1 MVLNWSTATGA
12 SQGLPP
18 GGGRQRADGQ
28 EYQSETNP
36 ETFAVFT
43 LHPAAS
49 DALADTLGRIARVA
63 HRHPAAADRL
73 LQTLTTE
80 AFARGDTAVGVDVL
94 YTRFGLLEP
103 RGRALELLPALEQAG
118 ALAAAG
124 HFPVQ
129 AARVCEALGRI
140 AYQQGEYQLASE
152 QWSRALDLA
161 EVSSHLQTGVAAR
174 IGLGQIHYAQA
185 DWARG
190 LRHMRDAAEQL
201 AQSAKEGD
209 DSYLAAKLALNIGV
223 GSFETGDLP
232 AAERHFSHGLAAA
245 RRGQHR
251 VFEAEA
257 HWHLARAALA
267 RQRMDWAVADCR
279 LALDIAARQGYPWLE
294 AAASR
299 TWTEIALARGDNA
312 AAVRSTRHGL
322 ALAQRIQARA
332 QARQAHLQLAQ
343 LLQAQGDAEGAL
355 EHLWQHL
362 ALQSEI
368 ERLSLPAR
376 ATLAAPPA
384 EEGGAP
390 VTPEEQLLHL
400 CGQRQRLAA
409 LPPMQASAALQ
420 AASTRIL
427 GLARVI
433 HWPVDQPGGLAASG
447 QPRYLDLL
455 TRHGA
460 PLALPDAALH
470 PCHAELAALDGA
482 AQARIE
488 VPLYDG
494 AQLAG
499 ALWLVDARATRAW
512 TRQEL
517 LIASQLALLF
527 EGLT

>member
-1 MVLNWSTATGA
+1 M
-12 SQGLPP
+12 
-18 GGGRQRADGQ
+18 
-28 EYQSETNP
+28 
-36 ETFAVFT
+36 FT
-43 LHPAAS
+43 LQPAAS
-49 DALADTLGRIARVA
+49 DALADLLGRIARVA

-73 LQTLTTE
+73 LDALSTN
-80 AFARGDTAVGVDVL
+80 AFRAGDTAVGVDAL
-94 YTRFGLLEP
+94 YARFGLLEP
-103 RGRALELLPALEQAG
+103 RGRALDLLPALEQAG

-161 EVSSHLQTGVAAR
+161 EVSSHLQTSVAAR
-174 IGLGQIHYAQA
+174 IGLGQIHYAHA

-190 LRHMRDAAEQL
+190 LRQMRDAGEQL
-201 AQSAKEGD
+201 KLASQD

-245 RRGQHR
+245 RRGMHR

-267 RQRMDWAVADCR
+267 RQRMDWAVADSR
-279 LALDIAARQGYPWLE
+279 LALDIAARHGYPWLE
-294 AAASR
+294 GAASR
-299 TWTEIALARGDNA
+299 TWTEIALARGDTA
-312 AAVRSTRHGL
+312 AAIRSTRHGL
-322 ALAQRIQARA
+322 ELAQRIQSRP

-343 LLQAQGDAEGAL
+343 LLKAEGDAAGAL
-355 EHLWQHL
+355 DHLWQHL

-368 ERLSLPAR
+368 ERLSLPASG
-376 ATLAAPPA
+376 TLAAPPA
-384 EEGGAP
+384 DEAGVP
-390 VTPEEQLLHL
+390 VTPEELLLHL
-400 CGQRQRLAA
+400 CGQRQRLASATPPEA
-409 LPPMQASAALQ
+409 LTELKTASV
-420 AASTRIL
+420 RIL
-427 GLARVI
+427 GLASVI
-433 HWPVDQPGGLAASG
+433 RWRLDGDSGLSPGL
-447 QPRYLDLL
+447 QPRYIDLL

-470 PCHAELAALDGA
+470 PCHAELAGLPGA

-494 AQLAG
+494 AELVG
-499 ALWLVDARATRAW
+499 ALWLVNAHATRAW
-512 TRQEL
+512 TRQDL

-527 EGLT
+527 ESVGS

>member
-1 MVLNWSTATGA
+1 M
-12 SQGLPP
+12 
-18 GGGRQRADGQ
+18 
-28 EYQSETNP
+28 
-36 ETFAVFT
+36 FT

-49 DALADTLGRIARVA
+49 DALAELLSRIARVA

-73 LQTLTTE
+73 LDHLSSQAL
-80 AFARGDTAVGVDVL
+80 AAGDIAVGVDAL
-94 YTRFGLLEP
+94 YARFSLLEP
-103 RGRALELLPALEQAG
+103 RGQALELLPALEQAG
-118 ALAAAG
+118 AQAAAG
-124 HFPVQ
+124 HVPIQ
-129 AARVCEALGRI
+129 AARVCEALGRV

-161 EVSSHLQTGVAAR
+161 EVSGHLQTGVAAR
-174 IGLGQIHYAQA
+174 IGLGQIHYAQS

-190 LRHMRDAAEQL
+190 LRQMRDAAEQL
-201 AQSAKEGD
+201 AQASKDGDD

-223 GSFETGDLP
+223 GSIETGDLP

-245 RRGQHR
+245 RRGGHR

-279 LALDIAARQGYPWLE
+279 LALDIAVRHGYPWLE

-343 LLQAQGDAEGAL
+343 LLQAEGDAAGAL

-376 ATLAAPPA
+376 TTLAAPPA
-384 EEGGAP
+384 EDGSVP
-390 VTPEEQLLHL
+390 VTPEELLLHL
-400 CGQRQRLAA
+400 CGQRQRLAS
-409 LPPMQASAALQ
+409 LPAADAVAELR
-420 AASTRIL
+420 AASLRIL
-427 GLARVI
+427 GLDHVQR
-433 HWPVDQPGGLAASG
+433 WPLSDAGLHAAEH
-447 QPRYLDLL
+447 PRYLDLL
-455 TRHGA
+455 RRHGA

-470 PCHAELAALDGA
+470 PCHAELAPLAGA

-488 VPLYDG
+488 VPLYRG
-494 AQLAG
+494 TELTG
-499 ALWLVDARATRAW
+499 ALWLVDANPTRAW

-517 LIASQLALLF
+517 LIASELALLF
-527 EGLT
+527 ERI

>member
-1 MVLNWSTATGA
+1 M
-12 SQGLPP
+12 
-18 GGGRQRADGQ
+18 
-28 EYQSETNP
+28 
-36 ETFAVFT
+36 FT
-43 LHPAAS
+43 LQPAAS
-49 DALADTLGRIARVA
+49 DALADLLGRIARVA
-63 HRHPAAADRL
+63 RRHPALADRL
-73 LQTLTTE
+73 LERLSAQS
-80 AFARGDTAVGVDVL
+80 FAAGDTAVGADAL
-94 YTRFGLLEP
+94 YARFGLLEP

-161 EVSSHLQTGVAAR
+161 EVNGHLQTGVAAR

-190 LRHMRDAAEQL
+190 LRQMRDAAEHL
-201 AQSAKEGD
+201 AGTD

-245 RRGQHR
+245 RRGSHR

-332 QARQAHLQLAQ
+332 QARQAHLQLAE
-343 LLQAQGDAEGAL
+343 LLQAEGDAPGAL
-355 EHLWQHL
+355 DHLWQHL

-376 ATLAAPPA
+376 TTLAAPPA
-384 EEGGAP
+384 EESGAP
-390 VTPEEQLLHL
+390 VTPEELLLHL
-400 CGQRQRLAA
+400 CGQRQRLAT
-409 LPPMQASAALQ
+409 LPPTEALAELKAASA
-420 AASTRIL
+420 RIL
-427 GLARVI
+427 GLASVI
-433 HWPVDQPGGLAASG
+433 RWPLGPGGLTPEA

-470 PCHAELAALDGA
+470 PCHAELAGLAGA
-482 AQARIE
+482 AEARIE

-527 EGLT
+527 EKT

>member
-1 MVLNWSTATGA
+1 MFVLQPTA
-12 SQGLPP
+12 S
-18 GGGRQRADGQ
+18 
-28 EYQSETNP
+28 P
-36 ETFAVFT
+36 E
-43 LHPAAS
+43 
-49 DALADTLGRIARVA
+49 LADLLGRIAQVSR
-63 HRHPAAADRL
+63 RHAPLADRL
-73 LQTLTTE
+73 LERLSAN
-80 AFARGDTAVGVDVL
+80 AFAAGDIAVGVDTL
-94 YTRFGLLEP
+94 YARFGLLEP

-118 ALAAAG
+118 ALAAAA

-152 QWSRALDLA
+152 QWSRALDLS
-161 EVSSHLQTGVAAR
+161 EVNGHLQTGVAAR
-174 IGLGQIHYAQA
+174 IGLGQIHYAHA

-190 LRHMRDAAEQL
+190 LRQMRDAGEHL
-201 AQSAKEGD
+201 AQVNGPGD

-245 RRGQHR
+245 RRGGHR

-312 AAVRSTRHGL
+312 GAVRSTRHGL
-322 ALAQRIQARA
+322 QLAQRIQARA
-332 QARQAHLQLAQ
+332 QARQAHLQLAE
-343 LLQAQGDAEGAL
+343 LLQAEGDAPGAL
-355 EHLWQHL
+355 DHLWQHL

-384 EEGGAP
+384 DESGMP
-390 VTPEEQLLHL
+390 VTPEELLLQL
-400 CGQRQRLAA
+400 CGQRQRLAT
-409 LPPMQASAALQ
+409 LPPPEALAELKAASA
-420 AASTRIL
+420 RIL
-427 GLARVI
+427 GLANVI
-433 HWPVDQPGGLAASG
+433 RWPLGPGGLSPDA

-470 PCHAELAALDGA
+470 PCHDELGSLPGA
-482 AQARIE
+482 AEARIE

-494 AQLAG
+494 ARLAG

-517 LIASQLALLF
+517 LLASQLGLLF
-527 EGLT
+527 EARGG

>member
-1 MVLNWSTATGA
+1 M
-12 SQGLPP
+12 
-18 GGGRQRADGQ
+18 
-28 EYQSETNP
+28 
-36 ETFAVFT
+36 FT
-43 LHPAAS
+43 LQPAAS
-49 DALADTLGRIARVA
+49 EALADTLGRIARVA
-63 HRHPAAADRL
+63 YRHPGAADRL
-73 LQTLTTE
+73 LDALSRQ
-80 AFARGDTAVGVDVL
+80 AFAAGDIAVGVDAL
-94 YTRFGLLEP
+94 YARFGLLEP
-103 RGRALELLPALEQAG
+103 RGQALELLPALEQAG
-118 ALAAAG
+118 AQAAAG
-124 HFPVQ
+124 HVPMQ

-161 EVSSHLQTGVAAR
+161 EVCGLLQTGVAAR
-174 IGLGQIHYAQA
+174 IGLGQIHYAQG

-190 LRHMRDAAEQL
+190 LRQMRNAAEQL
-201 AQSAKEGD
+201 ALLNGQGD

-223 GSFETGDLP
+223 GSFETGELQ

-245 RRGQHR
+245 RRGGHR

-267 RQRMDWAVADCR
+267 RQRMDWAIADCR
-279 LALDIAARQGYPWLE
+279 LALDIAARHGYPWLE

-332 QARQAHLQLAQ
+332 QARQAHLQLAE
-343 LLQAQGDAEGAL
+343 LLRAEGDAPAAL
-355 EHLWQHL
+355 DHLWQHL

-376 ATLAAPPA
+376 AALAAPPA
-384 EEGGAP
+384 EEGAVP
-390 VTPEEQLLHL
+390 VTPEELLLQL
-400 CGQRQRLAA
+400 CGQRQRLATAPPPEA
-409 LPPMQASAALQ
+409 LAELK

-427 GLARVI
+427 GLNGVNGVI
-433 HWPVDQPGGLAASG
+433 RWRLGDGGLSPTQ

-470 PCHAELAALDGA
+470 PCHAELAGLSGA
-482 AQARIE
+482 AEARIE

-494 AQLAG
+494 AELAG

-527 EGLT
+527 EAVER

>member
-1 MVLNWSTATGA
+1 
-12 SQGLPP
+12 
-18 GGGRQRADGQ
+18 
-28 EYQSETNP
+28 
-36 ETFAVFT
+36 VFT
-43 LHPAAS
+43 LQPAAS
-49 DALADTLGRIARVA
+49 EALSDLLARIARVG
-63 HRHPAAADRL
+63 HRHPALADRL
-73 LQTLTTE
+73 LDHLSSN
-80 AFARGDTAVGVDVL
+80 AFAAGDTAVGVDTL

-124 HFPVQ
+124 HFPIQ

-140 AYQQGEYQLASE
+140 AYQQGQYQLASE
-152 QWSRALDLA
+152 QWSRALDLS
-161 EVSSHLQTGVAAR
+161 EVSGHLQTGVAAR

-190 LRHMRDAAEQL
+190 LRQMRDAAEHL
-201 AQSAKEGD
+201 TQSAKEGD

-245 RRGQHR
+245 RRGGHR

-322 ALAQRIQARA
+322 QLAQRIQARA

-343 LLQAQGDAEGAL
+343 LLQAEGDAAGAL

-384 EEGGAP
+384 DDAGTP
-390 VTPEEQLLHL
+390 VSPEELLLHL
-400 CGQRQRLAA
+400 CGQRQRLASIPPHEA
-409 LPPMQASAALQ
+409 LAELK
-420 AASTRIL
+420 AASSRIL
-427 GLARVI
+427 GVASVI
-433 HWPVDQPGGLAASG
+433 RWPLGPQGLNADG
-447 QPRYLDLL
+447 HPRYLDLL
-455 TRHGA
+455 TRHGT

-470 PCHAELAALDGA
+470 PCHDELAGLTGA
-482 AQARIE
+482 AEARIE

-499 ALWLVDARATRAW
+499 ALWLVDARATRTW

-527 EGLT
+527 EAQSA

>member
-1 MVLNWSTATGA
+1 M
-12 SQGLPP
+12 
-18 GGGRQRADGQ
+18 
-28 EYQSETNP
+28 
-36 ETFAVFT
+36 FT

-49 DALADTLGRIARVA
+49 EALADVLGRIARIA
-63 HRHPAAADRL
+63 RRHPVLADRL
-73 LQTLTTE
+73 LE
-80 AFARGDTAVGVDVL
+80 AVSVNAFAAGDIAVGVDAL
-94 YTRFGLLEP
+94 YARFGLLEP

-161 EVSSHLQTGVAAR
+161 EVNGHLQTAVAAR
-174 IGLGQIHYAQA
+174 IGLGQIHYARA

-190 LRHMRDAAEQL
+190 LRQMRDASEHL
-201 AQSAKEGD
+201 AGTD

-245 RRGQHR
+245 RRGGHR

-299 TWTEIALARGDNA
+299 TWTEIALARGDTA

-332 QARQAHLQLAQ
+332 QARQAHLQLAE
-343 LLQAQGDAEGAL
+343 LLQAEGDAAGAL
-355 EHLWQHL
+355 DHLWQHL

-376 ATLAAPPA
+376 VTLAAPPA
-384 EEGGAP
+384 DEAGAP
-390 VTPEEQLLHL
+390 VTPEERLLQL

-409 LPPMQASAALQ
+409 APPAEAFATLKEASL
-420 AASTRIL
+420 RIL
-427 GLARVI
+427 GLANVVR
-433 HWPVDQPGGLAASG
+433 WQLGPSGLNTDEH
-447 QPRYLDLL
+447 PRYIDLL

-470 PCHAELAALDGA
+470 PCHAELAGLPGA
-482 AQARIE
+482 AEARIE

-499 ALWLVDARATRAW
+499 ALWLVDARPMRAW

-527 EGLT
+527 ERA

>member
-1 MVLNWSTATGA
+1 
-12 SQGLPP
+12 
-18 GGGRQRADGQ
+18 
-28 EYQSETNP
+28 
-36 ETFAVFT
+36 VFT
-43 LHPAAS
+43 LQPAAS
-49 DALADTLGRIARVA
+49 DALADLLGRIGRVA

-73 LQTLTTE
+73 LE
-80 AFARGDTAVGVDVL
+80 ALSGNAFKAGDTAAGTDAL
-94 YTRFGLLEP
+94 YARFGLLEP

-118 ALAAAG
+118 AAAAAG

-140 AYQQGEYQLASE
+140 AYQQGEYQLAGE

-161 EVSSHLQTGVAAR
+161 EVSGHCQAGVAAR

-185 DWARG
+185 GWARG
-190 LRHMRDAAEQL
+190 LRQMRDAAEQL
-201 AQSAKEGD
+201 HLAGTD

-223 GSFETGDLP
+223 GSFETDDLP

-245 RRGQHR
+245 RRGGHR

-279 LALDIAARQGYPWLE
+279 LALDIAARDGYPWLE

-312 AAVRSTRHGL
+312 SAVRSTRHGL

-332 QARQAHLQLAQ
+332 QARQAHLQLAE
-343 LLQAQGDAEGAL
+343 LLQAEGDAAGAL
-355 EHLWQHL
+355 DHLWQHL

-376 ATLAAPPA
+376 AALAAPPA
-384 EEGGAP
+384 DEAAAP
-390 VTPEEQLLHL
+390 STPEELLLHL
-400 CGQRQRLAA
+400 CGRRQRLAA
-409 LPPMQASAALQ
+409 APPPEALAALKE
-420 AASTRIL
+420 ASLRIL
-427 GLARVI
+427 GLNAVI
-433 HWPVDQPGGLAASG
+433 RLPLSDGTLSPEQ

-470 PCHAELAALDGA
+470 PCHAELAGLAGA
-482 AQARIE
+482 AEARIE

-494 AQLAG
+494 AQLIG
-499 ALWLVDARATRAW
+499 ALWFVDARATRAW

-517 LIASQLALLF
+517 LIASQLALLV
-527 EGLT
+527 ESVPR

>member
-1 MVLNWSTATGA
+1 M
-12 SQGLPP
+12 
-18 GGGRQRADGQ
+18 
-28 EYQSETNP
+28 
-36 ETFAVFT
+36 FT
-43 LHPAAS
+43 LLPAATE
-49 DALADTLGRIARVA
+49 ALAELLSRIARVA
-63 HRHPAAADRL
+63 QRHPALADRL
-73 LQTLTTE
+73 LEALGRH
-80 AFARGDTAVGVDVL
+80 AFAAGDTAVGVDAL
-94 YTRFGLLEP
+94 YARFGLLEP
-103 RGRALELLPALEQAG
+103 RGRALDLLPALEQAG

-140 AYQQGEYQLASE
+140 AYQQGEYQLAGE

-161 EVSSHLQTGVAAR
+161 EVSGHVQAGVAAR

-190 LRHMRDAAEQL
+190 LRQMRDAGEQL
-201 AQSAKEGD
+201 AGVD

-223 GSFETGDLP
+223 GSFELGDLP

-245 RRGQHR
+245 RRGAHH

-279 LALDIAARQGYPWLE
+279 LALDIAVRQGYPWLE

-312 AAVRSTRHGL
+312 GAVRSTRHGL

-332 QARQAHLQLAQ
+332 QARQAHLQLAE
-343 LLQAQGDAEGAL
+343 LLQAEGDAAGAL
-355 EHLWQHL
+355 DHLWQHL

-376 ATLAAPPA
+376 ASLAAPPA
-384 EEGGAP
+384 DEGGAP
-390 VTPEEQLLHL
+390 LTPEEQLVHL
-400 CGQRQRLAA
+400 CGQRQRLAGAPPLEA
-409 LPPMQASAALQ
+409 LAELKAA
-420 AASTRIL
+420 AARIL
-427 GLARVI
+427 GLGNVI
-433 HWPVDQPGGLAASG
+433 RWQLGPGGLNIDAH
-447 QPRYLDLL
+447 PRYLSLL
-455 TRHGA
+455 NRHGA

-470 PCHAELAALDGA
+470 PCHAELAGLPGA
-482 AQARIE
+482 AEARIE
-488 VPLYDG
+488 VPLYAG
-494 AQLAG
+494 PELSG
-499 ALWLVDARATRAW
+499 ALWLIDARATRAW

-527 EGLT
+527 EIVGR

>member
-1 MVLNWSTATGA
+1 M
-12 SQGLPP
+12 
-18 GGGRQRADGQ
+18 
-28 EYQSETNP
+28 
-36 ETFAVFT
+36 FI

-49 DALADTLGRIARVA
+49 AALAELLGRITRVS
-63 HRHPAAADRL
+63 HRHPASADRL
-73 LQTLTTE
+73 LEVLSRR
-80 AFARGDTAVGVDVL
+80 AFAAADTAAGVDAL
-94 YTRFGLLEP
+94 YARFGLLEP

-161 EVSSHLQTGVAAR
+161 EVSGHLQTATAAR

-190 LRHMRDAAEQL
+190 LRQMRDAAEHL
-201 AQSAKEGD
+201 AQGGKDGD

-245 RRGQHR
+245 RRGGHR

-299 TWTEIALARGDNA
+299 TWTEIALARGDTA
-312 AAVRSTRHGL
+312 AAVRSTRHAL
-322 ALAQRIQARA
+322 QLAQRIQARA
-332 QARQAHLQLAQ
+332 QARQAHLQLAE
-343 LLQAQGDAEGAL
+343 LLQAEGDAAAAL
-355 EHLWQHL
+355 DHLWQHL

-384 EEGGAP
+384 EDAGAP
-390 VTPEEQLLHL
+390 VTPEALLLQLF
-400 CGQRQRLAA
+400 GQRQRLAA
-409 LPPMQASAALQ
+409 APPPEALAELK

-427 GLARVI
+427 GLADVQR
-433 HWPVDQPGGLAASG
+433 WPLGPGGLQAEV
-447 QPRYLDLL
+447 QPRYVDLL

-470 PCHAELAALDGA
+470 PCHDELAGLTGA

-494 AQLAG
+494 TRLAG
-499 ALWLVDARATRAW
+499 ALWLVDAGATRAW

-517 LIASQLALLF
+517 LVASQLALLF
-527 EGLT
+527 ERA

>member
-1 MVLNWSTATGA
+1 MRNQPDAA
-12 SQGLPP
+12 
-18 GGGRQRADGQ
+18 
-28 EYQSETNP
+28 
-36 ETFAVFT
+36 AVFT
-43 LHPAAS
+43 LQPAAS
-49 DALADTLGRIARVA
+49 DALADLLGRIARVA
-63 HRHPAAADRL
+63 HRHPALADRL
-73 LQTLTTE
+73 LERLSAQS
-80 AFARGDTAVGVDVL
+80 FAAGDTAVGADAL
-94 YTRFGLLEP
+94 YARFGLLEP

-161 EVSSHLQTGVAAR
+161 EVSGHLQTGVAAR

-190 LRHMRDAAEQL
+190 LRQMRDAAEHL
-201 AQSAKEGD
+201 AGTD

-343 LLQAQGDAEGAL
+343 LLQAEGDAPGAL
-355 EHLWQHL
+355 DHLWQHL

-376 ATLAAPPA
+376 TTLAAPPA

-390 VTPEEQLLHL
+390 LTPEELLLHL
-400 CGQRQRLAA
+400 CGQRQRLAT
-409 LPPMQASAALQ
+409 LPPTEALAELKAASA
-420 AASTRIL
+420 RIL
-427 GLARVI
+427 GLASVI
-433 HWPVDQPGGLAASG
+433 RWPLGPGGLTPEA

-470 PCHAELAALDGA
+470 PCHAELAGLAGA
-482 AQARIE
+482 AEARIE

-527 EGLT
+527 EKG

>member
-1 MVLNWSTATGA
+1 M
-12 SQGLPP
+12 
-18 GGGRQRADGQ
+18 
-28 EYQSETNP
+28 
-36 ETFAVFT
+36 FT
-43 LHPAAS
+43 LQPAAS
-49 DALADTLGRIARVA
+49 DALADVLGRIARVA
-63 HRHPAAADRL
+63 HRHPAVADRL
-73 LQTLTTE
+73 LDRLSETAL
-80 AFARGDTAVGVDVL
+80 AAGDIAVGVDAL
-94 YTRFGLLEP
+94 YARFSLLEP
-103 RGRALELLPALEQAG
+103 RGEALALLPALEQAG

-124 HFPVQ
+124 HFPIQ
-129 AARVCEALGRI
+129 AARVCEALGRL

-161 EVSSHLQTGVAAR
+161 EVSGHVQADVAAR
-174 IGLGQIHYAQA
+174 IGLGQIYYAQA

-190 LRHMRDAAEQL
+190 LRQMRDAGEQL
-201 AQSAKEGD
+201 AQAGKDGD

-223 GSFETGDLP
+223 GSIETGDLP

-245 RRGQHR
+245 RRGAHR

-279 LALDIAARQGYPWLE
+279 LALDIAVRHGYPWLE

-312 AAVRSTRHGL
+312 GAVRSTRHGL

-343 LLQAQGDAEGAL
+343 LLQAEGDAAGAL

-368 ERLSLPAR
+368 ERLSLPAG

-384 EEGGAP
+384 EQGGAP
-390 VTPEEQLLHL
+390 VTPEELLLHL

-409 LPPMQASAALQ
+409 MPRPEALERLKDASL
-420 AASTRIL
+420 RIL
-427 GLARVI
+427 GLERVI
-433 HWPVDQPGGLAASG
+433 RWPLGPSGLNAEQ

-455 TRHGA
+455 NRHGA

-470 PCHAELAALDGA
+470 PCHAELAPLDGA

-488 VPLYDG
+488 APLYDG

-499 ALWLVDARATRAW
+499 ALWLVDTKPTRAW

-527 EGLT
+527 EKT

>member
-1 MVLNWSTATGA
+1 
-12 SQGLPP
+12 
-18 GGGRQRADGQ
+18 
-28 EYQSETNP
+28 
-36 ETFAVFT
+36 VFT
-43 LHPAAS
+43 LQPAAS
-49 DALADTLGRIARVA
+49 DALADLLGRMARVA
-63 HRHPAAADRL
+63 RRHPEAADRL
-73 LQTLTTE
+73 LDALTSN
-80 AFARGDTAVGVDVL
+80 ALASNDTAVGIDAL
-94 YTRFGLLEP
+94 YARFGLLEP

-124 HFPVQ
+124 HFPIQ

-161 EVSSHLQTGVAAR
+161 EVSGHQQAGVAAR

-190 LRHMRDAAEQL
+190 LRQMRDAGEHL
-201 AQSAKEGD
+201 AGAD
-209 DSYLAAKLALNIGV
+209 DSYLAAKLALNLGV
-223 GSFETGDLP
+223 GNFETGELQ
-232 AAERHFSHGLAAA
+232 AAERQFSHGLAAA
-245 RRGQHR
+245 RRGAHGE
-251 VFEAEA
+251 FEAEA

-279 LALDIAARQGYPWLE
+279 LALDIAVRHGYPWLE

-299 TWTEIALARGDNA
+299 TWTEIALARGDTA

-343 LLQAQGDAEGAL
+343 LLQTEGDAPGAL

-384 EEGGAP
+384 EEGSAP
-390 VTPEEQLLHL
+390 VTPEELLLHL
-400 CGQRQRLAA
+400 SGQRQRLAGTPPLEA
-409 LPPMQASAALQ
+409 LAELKTASA
-420 AASTRIL
+420 RIL
-427 GLARVI
+427 GLASVTR
-433 HWPVDQPGGLAASG
+433 WPLAGDAALTPE
-447 QPRYLDLL
+447 QHPRYLDLL
-455 TRHGA
+455 NRHGA

-470 PCHAELAALDGA
+470 PCHAELAGLSGSS
-482 AQARIE
+482 QARIE
-488 VPLYDG
+488 VPLYSG
-494 AQLAG
+494 IRLVG
-499 ALWLVDARATRAW
+499 ALWLVDAGATRSW

-527 EGLT
+527 ESVIG

>member
-1 MVLNWSTATGA
+1 
-12 SQGLPP
+12 
-18 GGGRQRADGQ
+18 
-28 EYQSETNP
+28 
-36 ETFAVFT
+36 VFT
-43 LHPAAS
+43 LQPAAS
-49 DALADTLGRIARVA
+49 DALAALLGRIARVA
-63 HRHPAAADRL
+63 HRHPASADRL
-73 LQTLTTE
+73 LELMCAR
-80 AFARGDTAVGVDVL
+80 AFAAGDTAVGIDAL
-94 YTRFGLLEP
+94 YARFGLLEP

-124 HFPVQ
+124 HFPLQ

-161 EVSSHLQTGVAAR
+161 EVSAHQQTGIAAR
-174 IGLGQIHYAQA
+174 IGLGQIHYAHA

-190 LRHMRDAAEQL
+190 LRQMRDAAEHL
-201 AQSAKEGD
+201 AGAD

-245 RRGQHR
+245 RRGGHR

-299 TWTEIALARGDNA
+299 TWTEIALARGDTA
-312 AAVRSTRHGL
+312 AAVRSTRHAL
-322 ALAQRIQARA
+322 QLAQRIQARA
-332 QARQAHLQLAQ
+332 QARQAHLQLAE
-343 LLQAQGDAEGAL
+343 LLQAEGDAAGAL
-355 EHLWQHL
+355 DHLWQHL

-384 EEGGAP
+384 EDAGAP
-390 VTPEEQLLHL
+390 VTPEELLLQLF
-400 CGQRQRLAA
+400 GQRQRLAA
-409 LPPMQASAALQ
+409 APPPEALAELKGAS
-420 AASTRIL
+420 SRIL
-427 GLARVI
+427 GLAGVQR
-433 HWPVDQPGGLAASG
+433 WPLGPGGLQADS
-447 QPRYLDLL
+447 QPRYVDLL

-470 PCHAELAALDGA
+470 PCHDELAGLPGA

-494 AQLAG
+494 TQLAG
-499 ALWLVDARATRAW
+499 ALWLVDAGATRAW

-527 EGLT
+527 ERA

>member
-1 MVLNWSTATGA
+1 M
-12 SQGLPP
+12 
-18 GGGRQRADGQ
+18 
-28 EYQSETNP
+28 
-36 ETFAVFT
+36 FT
-43 LHPAAS
+43 LLPAAS
-49 DALADTLGRIARVA
+49 GALAETLGRIARVA
-63 HRHPAAADRL
+63 QRHPAAADSL
-73 LQTLTTE
+73 LQALC
-80 AFARGDTAVGVDVL
+80 AHAAAVGDVAAGVDAL
-94 YTRFGLLEP
+94 YARFGLLEP
-103 RGRALELLPALEQAG
+103 RGHALELLPALEQAG
-118 ALAAAG
+118 ARAAAG

-161 EVSSHLQTGVAAR
+161 EVSGHLQTGVAAR

-190 LRHMRDAAEQL
+190 LRQMRDAGEHL
-201 AQSAKEGD
+201 AGAD

-245 RRGQHR
+245 RRGGHR

-279 LALDIAARQGYPWLE
+279 LALDIATRHGYPWLE

-322 ALAQRIQARA
+322 SLAQRIQARA

-343 LLQAQGDAEGAL
+343 LLQAEGDAPGAL

-376 ATLAAPPA
+376 AALAAPPPGD
-384 EEGGAP
+384 GGAP
-390 VTPEEQLLHL
+390 VTPEERLLQL
-400 CGQRQRLAA
+400 CGRRQRLAT
-409 LPPMQASAALQ
+409 LPPPEAL
-420 AASTRIL
+420 AELKATCTRIL
-427 GLARVI
+427 GLTGVI
-433 HWPVDQPGGLAASG
+433 RWQLGDGGLSAVQ

-470 PCHAELAALDGA
+470 PCHAELAGLAGA
-482 AQARIE
+482 AEARIE

-494 AQLAG
+494 SQLAG

-527 EGLT
+527 EAIGR

>member
-1 MVLNWSTATGA
+1 M
-12 SQGLPP
+12 
-18 GGGRQRADGQ
+18 
-28 EYQSETNP
+28 
-36 ETFAVFT
+36 FT
-43 LHPAAS
+43 LHPAATP
-49 DALADTLGRIARVA
+49 ALADLLDRLGRVAR
-63 HRHPAAADRL
+63 RHPAVADRL
-73 LQTLTTE
+73 LDRLSTRALAE
-80 AFARGDTAVGVDVL
+80 GDTAAGVDAL
-94 YTRFGLLEP
+94 YARFGLLEP

-140 AYQQGEYQLASE
+140 AYQQGEYQLAGE

-161 EVSSHLQTGVAAR
+161 EVSGHLQTGVAAR

-190 LRHMRDAAEQL
+190 LRQMRDAAEQL
-201 AQSAKEGD
+201 AGSD

-245 RRGQHR
+245 RRGAHR

-312 AAVRSTRHGL
+312 AAVRSTRHAL
-322 ALAQRIQARA
+322 QLAQRIQARA
-332 QARQAHLQLAQ
+332 QARQAHRQLAE
-343 LLQAQGDAEGAL
+343 LLQAEGDAAGAL

-384 EEGGAP
+384 EDAGLP
-390 VTPEEQLLHL
+390 VTPEEQLLQL
-400 CGQRQRLAA
+400 CSQRQRLAA
-409 LPPMQASAALQ
+409 APPTEALTELKTASA
-420 AASTRIL
+420 RIL
-427 GLARVI
+427 GLAQVLR
-433 HWPVDQPGGLAASG
+433 WPLGPGGLNREA

-470 PCHAELAALDGA
+470 PCHDELGALAGA
-482 AQARIE
+482 AAARIE

-494 AQLAG
+494 TQLAG
-499 ALWLVDARATRAW
+499 ALWLVDANATRAW

-527 EGLT
+527 ERI

>member
-1 MVLNWSTATGA
+1 M
-12 SQGLPP
+12 
-18 GGGRQRADGQ
+18 
-28 EYQSETNP
+28 
-36 ETFAVFT
+36 FT
-43 LHPAAS
+43 LQPAAS
-49 DALADTLGRIARVA
+49 DALADLLSRIARVA
-63 HRHPAAADRL
+63 RRHPPLADRL
-73 LQTLTTE
+73 LERLSALAFE
-80 AFARGDTAVGVDVL
+80 AGDTAAGADAL
-94 YTRFGLLEP
+94 YARFGLLEP

-124 HFPVQ
+124 HFPIQ

-140 AYQQGEYQLASE
+140 AYQQGEYQLATE
-152 QWSRALDLA
+152 QWSRALDLS
-161 EVSSHLQTGVAAR
+161 EVSGHLQTGVAAR

-190 LRHMRDAAEQL
+190 LRQMRDAAEHL
-201 AQSAKEGD
+201 ASHD

-245 RRGQHR
+245 RRGSHR

-322 ALAQRIQARA
+322 QLAQRIQARA
-332 QARQAHLQLAQ
+332 QARQAHLQLAE
-343 LLQAQGDAEGAL
+343 LLQAQGDAAGAL
-355 EHLWQHL
+355 DHLWQHL

-368 ERLSLPAR
+368 KRLSLPAR
-376 ATLAAPPA
+376 TTLAAPPA
-384 EEGGAP
+384 EEAGAP
-390 VTPEEQLLHL
+390 VTPEELLLQLS
-400 CGQRQRLAA
+400 GQRQRLAT
-409 LPPMQASAALQ
+409 LPPTEALAELK
-420 AASTRIL
+420 AASVRIL
-427 GLARVI
+427 GLASVVR
-433 HWPVDQPGGLAASG
+433 WTLGPGGLTATDH
-447 QPRYLDLL
+447 PRYFDLL
-455 TRHGA
+455 HRHGT

-470 PCHAELAALDGA
+470 PCHAELAGLAGA
-482 AQARIE
+482 AEARIE

-499 ALWLVDARATRAW
+499 ALWLVDARPTRAW

-517 LIASQLALLF
+517 LIACQLGLLF
-527 EGLT
+527 ERA

>member
-1 MVLNWSTATGA
+1 M
-12 SQGLPP
+12 
-18 GGGRQRADGQ
+18 
-28 EYQSETNP
+28 
-36 ETFAVFT
+36 FT
-43 LHPAAS
+43 LLPAAS
-49 DALADTLGRIARVA
+49 EALAGTLGRIAAVA

-73 LQTLTTE
+73 LETLGAQ
-80 AFARGDTAVGVDVL
+80 AFAAGDTAVGADAL

-118 ALAAAG
+118 ALCAAG
-124 HFPVQ
+124 HFPIQ

-140 AYQQGEYQLASE
+140 AYQQGQYQLASE

-161 EVSSHLQTGVAAR
+161 EVSGHLQTGVAAR

-185 DWARG
+185 DWSRG

-201 AQSAKEGD
+201 AGTD

-245 RRGQHR
+245 RRGRHR

-343 LLQAQGDAEGAL
+343 LLQAEGDAEGAL
-355 EHLWQHL
+355 DHLWQHL

-384 EEGGAP
+384 EGGGAP

-400 CGQRQRLAA
+400 CGQRQRLASS
-409 LPPMQASAALQ
+409 PPTAARAELQ
-420 AASTRIL
+420 AASARIL
-427 GLARVI
+427 GLMRVL
-433 HWPVDQPGGLAASG
+433 HWPVDQPGGLSRTE
-447 QPRYLDLL
+447 QPRYVDLL
-455 TRHGA
+455 SRHGA

-470 PCHAELAALDGA
+470 PCHAELAPLEGA
-482 AQARIE
+482 SQARIE

-527 EGLT
+527 ERCA

>member
-1 MVLNWSTATGA
+1 M
-12 SQGLPP
+12 
-18 GGGRQRADGQ
+18 
-28 EYQSETNP
+28 
-36 ETFAVFT
+36 FT
-43 LHPAAS
+43 LQPAAS
-49 DALADTLGRIARVA
+49 EALAATLGRIARVA
-63 HRHPAAADRL
+63 HRHPTLADSLLETLSANAVKAGDVAA
-73 LQTLTTE
+73 
-80 AFARGDTAVGVDVL
+80 GVDAL
-94 YTRFGLLEP
+94 YARFGLLEP

-118 ALAAAG
+118 AQAAAG
-124 HFPVQ
+124 HFPMQ

-161 EVSSHLQTGVAAR
+161 EVSGHLQTGVAAR

-190 LRHMRDAAEQL
+190 LRQMRDAGEHL
-201 AQSAKEGD
+201 AQLNRQSD

-245 RRGQHR
+245 RRGGHR

-279 LALDIAARQGYPWLE
+279 LALDIAVRHGYPWLE

-332 QARQAHLQLAQ
+332 QARQAHLQLAE
-343 LLQAQGDAEGAL
+343 LLQAEGDAPGAL

-376 ATLAAPPA
+376 AALAAPPA

-390 VTPEEQLLHL
+390 VTPEERLLQL
-400 CGQRQRLAA
+400 CGQRQRLATQPPPEA
-409 LPPMQASAALQ
+409 LAELKAASA
-420 AASTRIL
+420 RIL
-427 GLARVI
+427 GLHDVI
-433 HWPVDQPGGLAASG
+433 RWPLGDGGLSTAQ

-470 PCHAELAALDGA
+470 PCHAELAGLAGA
-482 AQARIE
+482 AEARIE

-517 LIASQLALLF
+517 LLASQLALLF
-527 EGLT
+527 EAIGR

>member
-1 MVLNWSTATGA
+1 MFVL
-12 SQGLPP
+12 Q
-18 GGGRQRADGQ
+18 
-28 EYQSETNP
+28 
-36 ETFAVFT
+36 
-43 LHPAAS
+43 PAAS
-49 DALADTLGRIARVA
+49 PELAELLSRVARVSR
-63 HRHPAAADRL
+63 RHPPLADRL
-73 LQTLTTE
+73 LERLSANALAT
-80 AFARGDTAVGVDVL
+80 GDTAAAIDAL
-94 YTRFGLLEP
+94 YARFALLEP

-152 QWSRALDLA
+152 QWSRALDLS
-161 EVSSHLQTGVAAR
+161 EVNGHLQTGVAAR
-174 IGLGQIHYAQA
+174 IGLGQIHYAHA

-190 LRHMRDAAEQL
+190 LRQMRDAGEHL
-201 AQSAKEGD
+201 ARFTPAGD

-232 AAERHFSHGLAAA
+232 TAERHFSHGLAAA
-245 RRGQHR
+245 RRGSHR

-343 LLQAQGDAEGAL
+343 LLQEEGDAAGAL
-355 EHLWQHL
+355 DHLWQHL

-376 ATLAAPPA
+376 TTLAAPPA
-384 EEGGAP
+384 DESGTPVTP
-390 VTPEEQLLHL
+390 VTPEELLLQL

-409 LPPMQASAALQ
+409 TPPHEALAELKAASA
-420 AASTRIL
+420 RIL
-427 GLARVI
+427 GLSSVTR
-433 HWPVDQPGGLAASG
+433 WPLGPGGLTQDA

-470 PCHAELAALDGA
+470 PCHAELAGLPGTAE
-482 AQARIE
+482 ARIE

-527 EGLT
+527 ERT

>member
-1 MVLNWSTATGA
+1 MDSPLS
-12 SQGLPP
+12 
-18 GGGRQRADGQ
+18 ADGKALGWTRIPVRNQ
-28 EYQSETNP
+28 P
-36 ETFAVFT
+36 DAPAVFT
-43 LHPAAS
+43 LQPAAS
-49 DALADTLGRIARVA
+49 EALADLLGRIARIG
-63 HRHPAAADRL
+63 HRHPALADRL
-73 LQTLTTE
+73 LEHLSAN
-80 AFARGDTAVGVDVL
+80 AFAAGDTAVGVDAL
-94 YTRFGLLEP
+94 YARFGLLEP
-103 RGRALELLPALEQAG
+103 RGHALELLPALEQAG

-124 HFPVQ
+124 HFPIQ

-152 QWSRALDLA
+152 QWSRALDLS
-161 EVSSHLQTGVAAR
+161 EVSGHLQTGVAAR

-190 LRHMRDAAEQL
+190 LRQMRDAGEQL
-201 AQSAKEGD
+201 AGVE
-209 DSYLAAKLALNIGV
+209 DSHLAAKLALNIGV

-232 AAERHFSHGLAAA
+232 AAERYFSHGLAAA
-245 RRGQHR
+245 RRGVHR

-312 AAVRSTRHGL
+312 GAVRSTRHGL
-322 ALAQRIQARA
+322 QLAQRIQARA
-332 QARQAHLQLAQ
+332 QARQAHRQLAQ
-343 LLQAQGDAEGAL
+343 LLQAEGDAVGAL

-376 ATLAAPPA
+376 TTLAAPPA
-384 EEGGAP
+384 EEAVGTPA
-390 VTPEEQLLHL
+390 TPEELLLHL
-400 CGQRQRLAA
+400 CGQRQRLAGTPPHEA
-409 LPPMQASAALQ
+409 LAELK
-420 AASTRIL
+420 AASSRIL
-427 GLARVI
+427 GVASVI
-433 HWPVDQPGGLAASG
+433 RWPLGPGGLSADA
-447 QPRYLDLL
+447 QPRYVDLL

-470 PCHAELAALDGA
+470 PCHAELAGLTGA
-482 AQARIE
+482 SEARVE

-499 ALWLVDARATRAW
+499 ALWLVDAHATRAW

-527 EGLT
+527 EAIGR

>member
-1 MVLNWSTATGA
+1 M
-12 SQGLPP
+12 
-18 GGGRQRADGQ
+18 
-28 EYQSETNP
+28 
-36 ETFAVFT
+36 FT
-43 LHPAAS
+43 LQPAAS
-49 DALADTLGRIARVA
+49 EALAGLLGRIAHVA
-63 HRHPAAADRL
+63 HRHPPLADRL
-73 LQTLTTE
+73 LAQLSVN
-80 AFARGDTAVGVDVL
+80 AFTAGDTAVGVDAL
-94 YTRFGLLEP
+94 YARFGLLEP

-124 HFPVQ
+124 HFPVE

-190 LRHMRDAAEQL
+190 LRQMRNAGEHL
-201 AQSAKEGD
+201 AGTD

-245 RRGQHR
+245 RRGAHR

-279 LALDIAARQGYPWLE
+279 LALDIAARHGYPWLE

-322 ALAQRIQARA
+322 DLAQRIQARA

-343 LLQAQGDAEGAL
+343 LLQAEGDAAGAL

-384 EEGGAP
+384 DEAGAP
-390 VTPEEQLLHL
+390 VTPEELMLHL

-409 LPPMQASAALQ
+409 TPPAEALAELKAASA
-420 AASTRIL
+420 RIL
-427 GLARVI
+427 GLAAVI
-433 HWPVDQPGGLAASG
+433 RWPLGPQGLNTAD
-447 QPRYLDLL
+447 QPRYVDLL
-455 TRHGA
+455 TRHAA

-470 PCHAELAALDGA
+470 PCHAELAGLSGA
-482 AQARIE
+482 AEARIE

-494 AQLAG
+494 AELAG

-517 LIASQLALLF
+517 LLASQLGLLF
-527 EGLT
+527 EAQGT

>member
-1 MVLNWSTATGA
+1 M
-12 SQGLPP
+12 
-18 GGGRQRADGQ
+18 
-28 EYQSETNP
+28 
-36 ETFAVFT
+36 FT
-43 LHPAAS
+43 LQPAAS
-49 DALADTLGRIARVA
+49 DALADLLGRIARVA
-63 HRHPAAADRL
+63 RRHPALADRL
-73 LQTLTTE
+73 LERLSAQS
-80 AFARGDTAVGVDVL
+80 FAAGDTAVGADAL
-94 YTRFGLLEP
+94 YARFGLLEP

-161 EVSSHLQTGVAAR
+161 EVNGHLQTGVAAR

-190 LRHMRDAAEQL
+190 LRQMRDAAEHL
-201 AQSAKEGD
+201 AGTD

-245 RRGQHR
+245 RRGSHR

-332 QARQAHLQLAQ
+332 QARQAHLQLAE
-343 LLQAQGDAEGAL
+343 LLQAEGDAPGAL
-355 EHLWQHL
+355 DHLWQHL

-376 ATLAAPPA
+376 TTLAAPPA
-384 EEGGAP
+384 EESGAP
-390 VTPEEQLLHL
+390 VTPEELLLHL
-400 CGQRQRLAA
+400 CGQRQRLAT
-409 LPPMQASAALQ
+409 LPPTEALAELKAASA
-420 AASTRIL
+420 RIL
-427 GLARVI
+427 GLASVI
-433 HWPVDQPGGLAASG
+433 RWPLGPGGLTPEA

-470 PCHAELAALDGA
+470 PCHAELAGLAGA
-482 AQARIE
+482 AEARIE

-527 EGLT
+527 EKG